1 MADDGLS
8 YQCVHTTEIVSMKYL
23 CYFLCAVLAMAFSSC
38 GETPV
43 ETEKVVATTAKL
55 YYEYLLQGKFEDF
68 VGGIDHHVP
77 AGEAYD
83 KQLVDNAKLFVKR
96 QEILH
101 DGLVRI
107 DVSDAEVDVDAHT
120 ANAFL
125 VFSFADST
133 SEQVVVP
140 MVERDGVWLMR

>member
-1 MADDGLS
+1 MR
-8 YQCVHTTEIVSMKYL
+8 HL
-23 CYFLCAVLAMAFSSC
+23 CFFFCAVVAMTFSSC
-38 GETPV
+38 GKTPV

-55 YYEYLLQGKFEDF
+55 YYEYLMQGKYGDF
-68 VGGIDHHVP
+68 VAGIDHHVP
-77 AGEAYD
+77 ASEAYD
-83 KQLVDNAKLFVKR
+83 KQLEDNAKLFVKR

-101 DGLVRI
+101 NGLVGI
-107 DVSDAEVDVDAHT
+107 EVADAEVDAESHT

-140 MVERDGVWLMR
+140 MVERDGIWLMR